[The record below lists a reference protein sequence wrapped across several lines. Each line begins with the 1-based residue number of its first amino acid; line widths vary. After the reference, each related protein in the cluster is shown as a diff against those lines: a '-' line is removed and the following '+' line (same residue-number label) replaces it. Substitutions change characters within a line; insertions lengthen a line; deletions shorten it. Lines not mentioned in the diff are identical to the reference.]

1 MDDIID
7 KWNTS
12 KEAAALANYVLS
24 LHDKKSHP
32 EGRVSKGNFFRR
44 TLAISQRGAL
54 NYIKVRALEGVGG
67 GERERERA

>member
-32 EGRVSKGNFFRR
+32 EGRVSKGGFFRR

-54 NYIKVRALEGVGG
+54 NYIKVRALEG
-67 GERERERA
+67 ERER